1 MVMPPVG
8 TGMLW
13 IRQRSCVMRGN
24 HAVSAKNSAKFYWMC
39 MYTGN
44 NCVQDAANEEFDVI
58 VFDGDHFNISHSDA
72 RKKVDG
78 WTYATGTLS
87 EDGVSFKFAYF
98 RPDTSPGQ
106 HGWVADSGYFSS
118 DCDHVVC
125 KDSTWHRKGAPV
137 KPPVVLEA
145 PNATFRNVVINTGET
160 FTLRVVLSVA
170 RTHDAALELEGKI
183 AKNVNTF
190 IEAWDNVAEA
200 WERRWAQ
207 AFQPDNGYFSGHL
220 PTITLESSI
229 EDNSTRAMPSATEAA
244 GVARVFY
251 MSILSV
257 FCELRTNLPL
267 IYPRAW
273 IDGNGNVGGYG
284 FSGGAAGIGGARSW
298 WWDESMTSLMLAL
311 LEPKGRVPTYQAWLN
326 HDVLQGEPFGHG
338 MGNGYAMDCEPVGS
352 GLCALKDALE
362 RRYNGRY

>member
-125 KDSTWHRKGAPV
+125 KFTDCRIDAHR
-137 KPPVVLEA
+137 
-145 PNATFRNVVINTGET
+145 T
-160 FTLRVVLSVA
+160 A
-170 RTHDAALELEGKI
+170 RGI
-183 AKNVNTF
+183 
-190 IEAWDNVAEA
+190 
-200 WERRWAQ
+200 
-207 AFQPDNGYFSGHL
+207 
-220 PTITLESSI
+220 
-229 EDNSTRAMPSATEAA
+229 
-244 GVARVFY
+244 ARV
-251 MSILSV
+251 
-257 FCELRTNLPL
+257 
-267 IYPRAW
+267 
-273 IDGNGNVGGYG
+273 
-284 FSGGAAGIGGARSW
+284 
-298 WWDESMTSLMLAL
+298 
-311 LEPKGRVPTYQAWLN
+311 
-326 HDVLQGEPFGHG
+326 LQ
-338 MGNGYAMDCEPVGS
+338 
-352 GLCALKDALE
+352 
-362 RRYNGRY
+362 